1 MAVFDCLK
9 LQWMGSNTTKLWTSK
24 KVVFELLFFLLFM
37 SHAFC
42 DRGDL
47 SPLY

>member
-24 KVVFELLFFLLFM
+24 KVVFELLFFCYSCHMHFVTEVI
-37 SHAFC
+37 
-42 DRGDL
+42 
-47 SPLY
+47 